1 MQRFEARDRDNEK
14 ERQRQ
19 CYQFRFGCR
28 YSICMYMVS
37 RFIHYGKRLADC
49 CSSTDQ
55 QSSVRQNKQKLL
67 FFFSYS
73 FCFCFCCCI
82 YSCLPWNKFTLFYFW
97 SPESRDSKSCLCSSI
112 LEIWNLQRKRQFII
126 KLSFTF
132 RMILRIN
139 LTKCRFETVVFL

>member
-19 CYQFRFGCR
+19 CYKFRFGCR

-67 FFFSYS
+67 FFFL
-73 FCFCFCCCI
+73 FILFLFFCCI

-97 SPESRDSKSCLCSSI
+97 SLESRDSKSCLCSSI

>member
-67 FFFSYS
+67 FFSYS
-73 FCFCFCCCI
+73 FCFCFLLYI
-82 YSCLPWNKFTLFYFW
+82 FLSALKQVYVVFYFW
-97 SPESRDSKSCLCSSI
+97 SLESRDSKSCLCSSI